1 MPDLSVE
8 AISRLSPSELIALI
22 DQLEPTTDG
31 LADIDIDEIARLI
44 DPAKLKGDEFVRLI
58 SGLQRLSG
66 GTVDIARMGPQT
78 FARLISGASKGQ
90 LDEVLSRPE
99 LRALILGEIFRRM
112 TTHLRKEKAR
122 DVNAVVHW
130 RFSGGSGEGGYD
142 RYETVIADGACTVNR
157 DMANSSRVTITMPPQ
172 DFLRLITSNAS
183 APVLFMTGKLKLRGD
198 LPFAAGML
206 SMFDLP
212 KP

>member
-8 AISRLSPSELIALI
+8 AISQLSPSELIALI
-22 DQLEPTTDG
+22 DQLEPTTEG
-31 LADIDIDEIARLI
+31 LAEVDIDEIARLI

-66 GTVDIARMGPQT
+66 GSVDIARMGPQT
-78 FARLISGASKGQ
+78 FARLISGASKSQ

-122 DVNAVVHW
+122 NVDAVVHW
-130 RFSGGSGEGGYD
+130 RFSGGAGEGGYD
-142 RYETVIADGACTVNR
+142 RYETVIVDGACTVNQ

-198 LPFAAGML
+198 LAFAAGML